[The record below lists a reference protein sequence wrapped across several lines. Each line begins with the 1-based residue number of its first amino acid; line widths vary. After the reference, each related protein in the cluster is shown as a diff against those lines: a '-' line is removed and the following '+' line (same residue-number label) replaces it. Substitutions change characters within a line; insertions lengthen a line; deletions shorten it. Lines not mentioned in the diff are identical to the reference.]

1 VRFVKME
8 VVKEQEVGLELS
20 LEQAMLKSAHESRL
34 VKSRCRLVTSEG
46 RPGKFIMPSLRLSL
60 AQLSSKGL
68 VTNH

>member
-1 VRFVKME
+1 VKSKI
-8 VVKEQEVGLELS
+8 VKEQVVGLELS

-60 AQLSSKGL
+60 A
-68 VTNH
+68 